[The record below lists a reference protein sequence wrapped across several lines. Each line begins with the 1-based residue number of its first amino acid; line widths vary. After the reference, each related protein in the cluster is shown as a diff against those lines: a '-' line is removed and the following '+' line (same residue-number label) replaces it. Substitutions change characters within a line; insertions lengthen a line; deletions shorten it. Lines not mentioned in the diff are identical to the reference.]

1 MRLGALLTPNIGA
14 EPHALANQASAL
26 EKAGYSSIWTAQAM
40 GRGFLMTD
48 PFIALSVAAA
58 VTSKVE
64 LGTAVLQLP
73 LYNPTDIALKVF
85 SLMQVSGNRL
95 LLGVGAGS
103 TESDYT
109 IHRQDFSARFKTF
122 DACVEALKAT
132 FLEGCA
138 NDGTLNPPA
147 SIAGGP
153 PVFFGTWG
161 KNVARAASEFDGWI
175 ASGMHRTPD
184 ECAQALEGYRA
195 GGGTRA
201 IVSTIQVTAETNLKE
216 LKARLQGYEKAGF
229 DDAVVMIMPGGPA
242 IEAVRDLV
250 SS

>member
-1 MRLGALLTPNIGA
+1 MRLGALLTPSTGA
-14 EPHALANQASAL
+14 EPMALANQASAL

-48 PFIALSVAAA
+48 PFVALSVAAA

-73 LYNPTDIALKVF
+73 LYNPTDIALKAF
-85 SLMQVSGNRL
+85 SLMQVAGNRL

-103 TESDYT
+103 TESDYA
-109 IHRQDFSARFKTF
+109 IHQQDFSARFNTF
-122 DACVEALKAT
+122 DANVAALKAT
-132 FLEGCA
+132 FAEGRV
-138 NDGTLNPPA
+138 NGGSLNPPPGIA
-147 SIAGGP
+147 SGP

-161 KNVARAASEFDGWI
+161 KNVARAASQFDGWI
-175 ASGMHRTPD
+175 ASGMHRTPN
-184 ECAQALEGYRA
+184 ECAEALEGYRA
-195 GGGTRA
+195 AGGGRA
-201 IVSTIQVTAETNLKE
+201 IVSTIQVTAATDLKE
-216 LKARLQGYEKAGF
+216 LKMRLEGYEKAGF